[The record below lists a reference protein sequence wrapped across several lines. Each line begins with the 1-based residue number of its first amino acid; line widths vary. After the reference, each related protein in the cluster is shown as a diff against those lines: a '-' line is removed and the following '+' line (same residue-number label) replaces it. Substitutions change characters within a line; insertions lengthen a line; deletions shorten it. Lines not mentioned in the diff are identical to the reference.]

1 MGVEELRRLR
11 ESKVCGQR
19 ASAFNSIK
27 AHASCKHLRCT
38 AGGVVVCER
47 RFGDYLLDA
56 SQIMRTTC
64 ARQRMHLVMASREA
78 GVEISRGSAPHTCM

>member
-47 RFGDYLLDA
+47 RFGDYLPDA
-56 SQIMRTTC
+56 PQMRTMRP
-64 ARQRMHLVMASREA
+64 AADAPVMASREA
-78 GVEISRGSAPHTCM
+78 GAEIYRSGAPHGVGEG